1 MLLAVVALST
11 QCPASVQFTSP
22 APNVSISDIAQWAQ
36 KLLMMVKLDLDGV
49 WRLVASCR
57 QSPYLTWRHHY
68 QQPHT
73 LMVQCLCHSQT
84 KIIWDWKLIS
94 PCPKACLSI
103 FSRQTVKCEV
113 WVCGLCQSYP
123 WLSHHQRSTAA
134 AQPWSWPRAARLITD
149 QWSHNPGFGDTS
161 TPRTR
166 TIRSSAAAELCPSVL
181 WLSDASTPPPAPAW
195 PPRTKL

>member
-1 MLLAVVALST
+1 MVETLLLSSTISEYKVNISCCPGWIGLSVMLLAVVALSA

-73 LMVQCLCHSQT
+73 LMVQCLCH
-84 KIIWDWKLIS
+84 
-94 PCPKACLSI
+94 
-103 FSRQTVKCEV
+103 
-113 WVCGLCQSYP
+113 
-123 WLSHHQRSTAA
+123 
-134 AQPWSWPRAARLITD
+134 
-149 QWSHNPGFGDTS
+149 
-161 TPRTR
+161 
-166 TIRSSAAAELCPSVL
+166 
-181 WLSDASTPPPAPAW
+181 
-195 PPRTKL
+195 